1 MAYKKL
7 IFKIIFILLIFVI
20 TPLNS
25 IAGSN
30 SDQWIDSNKSYKD
43 LIMEGFEV
51 KAYDVNT
58 IETKNGFFLLLFI
71 TVLQKN
77 KQIYECQE
85 YQTLDDLLETLD
97 LTMYCRELVQ
107 PYEKGLGT

>member
-1 MAYKKL
+1 
-7 IFKIIFILLIFVI
+7 
-20 TPLNS
+20 
-25 IAGSN
+25 
-30 SDQWIDSNKSYKD
+30 
-43 LIMEGFEV
+43 MEGFEV
-51 KAYDVNT
+51 KAYDVST

-77 KQIYECQE
+77 KQVYECQE

-97 LTMYCRELVQ
+97 LSMYCRELVQ